1 MSAFRQEIEEY
12 QAGLAG
18 RARGALAEKEE
29 ALRGR
34 QEMLQAKEASETAQ
48 AGQKFA
54 TKIATEGQKFIAGEA
69 IGGGL
74 APTVPLALKALKK
87 GAMYRSG
94 TLASRWRTAQAQRY
108 NARNQIPEEEQGD
121 LPAEPTAPELSVPD
135 RAVSS
140 ANRAFKSLR
149 SSRPQAPEGEQAPE
163 DIPEQPGDIP
173 LQEMPSS
180 GMRNPQAEPQMDE
193 RLQAGRG
200 GELPEGSGEV
210 APGAEAGARPPTLS
224 DSDIKAL
231 TQQESS
237 AEQSVRSQLGSE
249 EQAEEGLEG
258 QAEDAVEDLAP
269 EISEASSAWGAVGG
283 ILGDLIPFVGAGLGI
298 YALVEAGEHASEASK
313 EMDEDPYASVRGKIQ
328 SAEQKMKQ
336 MNATISADQ
345 FASKI
350 GAGAVP
356 VGSLAIPAPDTARQ
370 MIGVGS
376 HF

>member
-1 MSAFRQEIEEY
+1 MSAFRQEIEQY

-29 ALRGR
+29 AIRGR
-34 QEMLQAKEASETAQ
+34 EEMLQAKEASETAQ
-48 AGQKFA
+48 AGQRFA
-54 TKIATEGQKFIAGEA
+54 TKIATEGAKFMAGEGLA
-69 IGGGL
+69 GGL
-74 APTVPLALKALKK
+74 APTVPVALKALSK
-87 GAMYRSG
+87 GAKYRSG
-94 TLASRWRTAQAQRY
+94 VLNSRWKTAQAKRY
-108 NARNQIPEEEQGD
+108 NARNNVPEEEQGD
-121 LPAEPTAPELSVPD
+121 LPAEPEAPELSVPD
-135 RAVSS
+135 RAVSG
-140 ANRAFKSLR
+140 ANRAFKSFR
-149 SSRPQAPEGEQAPE
+149 SSRPQAPEGETSPE
-163 DIPEQPGDIP
+163 DIPEEPGDIP

-193 RLQAGRG
+193 RLQAGRQ
-200 GELPEGSGEV
+200 GELPEGAGES
-210 APGAEAGARPPTLS
+210 APGTEAGAKAPS
-224 DSDIKAL
+224 ISESDIKSL
-231 TQQESS
+231 TQQETS
-237 AEQSVRSQLGSE
+237 AESQVKSQLASE
-249 EQAEEGLEG
+249 EQAESGLEG

-298 YALVEAGEHASEASK
+298 YALVEAGQHAGEASK
-313 EMDEDPYASVRGKIQ
+313 EMGEDPYASVRGKIQ
-328 SAEQKMKQ
+328 SAEAKMKQ

-350 GAGAVP
+350 GAGAIP